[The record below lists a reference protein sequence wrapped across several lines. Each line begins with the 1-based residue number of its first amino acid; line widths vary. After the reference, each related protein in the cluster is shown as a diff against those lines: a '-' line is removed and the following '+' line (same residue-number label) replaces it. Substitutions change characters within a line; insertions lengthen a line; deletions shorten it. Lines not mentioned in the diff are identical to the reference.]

1 MHAHKGVAAYV
12 WKSKVNIGIFLPSYS
27 LSQAPSNPKLTMRIV
42 SVARL
47 LGNSLCIS
55 DFPIAMIKHNNQ
67 GNLSKEGLIW
77 GSMVPEG
84 QESLSEGKC
93 GSRKSFQPLTIGA
106 TTQEPERAN
115 SKWLFETS
123 KPRWHTFFS
132 EITLPKP
139 SQMGT
144 NQEQGMEDVSCKPPP
159 THSPQGPRLELQVS
173 HHAHPYFPGF

>member
-1 MHAHKGVAAYV
+1 MHVHMHAHKGVAAYV

-77 GSMVPEG
+77 GSMVPE
-84 QESLSEGKC
+84 
-93 GSRKSFQPLTIGA
+93 R
-106 TTQEPERAN
+106 
-115 SKWLFETS
+115 
-123 KPRWHTFFS
+123 
-132 EITLPKP
+132 
-139 SQMGT
+139 
-144 NQEQGMEDVSCKPPP
+144 
-159 THSPQGPRLELQVS
+159 
-173 HHAHPYFPGF
+173 

>member
-1 MHAHKGVAAYV
+1 MHVHMHAHKGVAAYV

-115 SKWLFETS
+115 SK
-123 KPRWHTFFS
+123 
-132 EITLPKP
+132 
-139 SQMGT
+139 
-144 NQEQGMEDVSCKPPP
+144 
-159 THSPQGPRLELQVS
+159 
-173 HHAHPYFPGF
+173 